1 MRMSGSYGGGVPLV
15 EVVRSG
21 FVEGRHHGSFVALAA
36 DGGVTAAVG
45 DVSGAVFPRSSN
57 KPMQAAAMLASGL
70 VLDDAADVA
79 QIAASH
85 FGEPF
90 HVARVQ
96 ALLDRGGLTQDA
108 LACPPDLPLAAE
120 ARAAVLRAGGGP
132 ERRYMN
138 CSGKHAGML
147 LTCLTAGW
155 PIENYVDPTHPLQ
168 VACRDAVERLAGER
182 VTATGVDGCGATIF
196 ALSLTGLARAF
207 LACVQS
213 DPSTPERR
221 VADAMRAFPEI
232 MSGTGADDAKLMHAV
247 PGLLTK
253 GGAEGVAVA
262 AVPGVG
268 AVAVKIDDGA
278 DRARPPLLN
287 AALRR
292 LGVQGPAD
300 LDETP
305 LLGGGVRVGGV
316 RVMQGV

>member
-1 MRMSGSYGGGVPLV
+1 MSEGYGGGVPLV

-21 FVEGRHHGSFVALAA
+21 FVEGRHHGSFVVLDA
-36 DGGVTAAVG
+36 DGAVSSAVG
-45 DVSGAVFPRSSN
+45 DVQGAIFPRSSN
-57 KPMQAAAMLASGL
+57 KPMQATAMLAAGL
-70 VLDDAADVA
+70 VLDDPADVA

-108 LACPPDLPLAAE
+108 LACPPDLPLSAE

-155 PIENYVDPTHPLQ
+155 PIEDYVDPGHPLQ
-168 VACRDAVERLAGER
+168 VACGEAVERLSGEK
-182 VTATGVDGCGATIF
+182 VKATGIDGCGATIF
-196 ALSLTGLARAF
+196 AISLTGLARAF
-207 LACVQS
+207 LACVQA
-213 DPSTPERR
+213 DPASPERG

-232 MSGTGADDAKLMHAV
+232 MSGTDADDARFMHAV

-262 AVPGVG
+262 AIPGVG
-268 AVAVKIDDGA
+268 AVALKIDDGA

-292 LGVQGPAD
+292 LGVQGPSE
-300 LDETP
+300 LDEIP
-305 LLGGGVRVGGV
+305 LLGGGVRVGSVSVLRGV
-316 RVMQGV
+316 